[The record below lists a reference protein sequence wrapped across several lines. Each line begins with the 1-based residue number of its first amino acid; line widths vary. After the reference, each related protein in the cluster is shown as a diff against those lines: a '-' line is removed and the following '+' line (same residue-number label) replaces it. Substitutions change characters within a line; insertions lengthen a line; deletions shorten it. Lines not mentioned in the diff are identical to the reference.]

1 MHEAGISLPKNK
13 STNYKEINNLTFREL
28 QRKKSISQSKSNHYI
43 NQTTLVQRKG
53 KDSVY
58 MRNLPQLN
66 NKSIY
71 NPEYTSPNMQEN
83 SLTNSET
90 YKSPV
95 PLKLKLSNKKENIFK
110 IKLPKSTDKRMTN
123 FRKNLTKNSIIKPK
137 ISTEINN
144 YLNES
149 KKNFVYNLKSVKTEK
164 NQNTIDYDYSAIMK
178 RLDNWDKDHCIKNN
192 NDFFSLYNTL
202 STYYK
207 KNNLSEEENNLN
219 YADSIVKQ
227 KINYN
232 KYKENKTIE
241 DFENKPKINKD
252 KNNNN
257 NKNKGNEESNMNE
270 KNKGA
275 FLNSLIRNSL
285 NKDTPKNKIDL
296 YNKMMKERLD
306 YENQL
311 HNELIFVNNMIYN
324 RKFVKK
330 EKNNEMNKVFI
341 QLDKLRHEYEQKKNK
356 CLKKFYSILEQANLE
371 YDNLVYEKLNEAK
384 KVQENKNLNEHLTKL
399 ERLKTKQTLAIE
411 LKNLEFMHQNK
422 ISSIDTEKT
431 KEIDGIRKEYN
442 TQFEEIEKRKKLLET
457 EIKIINNELN
467 YYRNINEE
475 LQKEFRLYYLDIL
488 KKGNDCR
495 KDGLV
500 WVVKN
505 LLELQINLEYHHFPK
520 YLSHEQIN
528 YLKSLARLILEENE
542 LKIILKVLKKKQ
554 KDNRDNENI
563 EYMNLFETLTNERYN
578 KYKTEKINKEKQE
591 SKEKK
596 RYEEEILLIKK
607 EIDKKFSKV
616 YKNNEEA
623 LKIFLGKSLE
633 EEKLQN
639 IIYYIK
645 KALYN
650 DENIFQYENKTS
662 IIDAFIG
669 KTKNKDMFELII
681 KITKRLYEIEQKMK
695 NMIKK
700 EKENYLEYYNNNN
713 KGSRTQSINYVYHKE
728 MIKRCLFGNKIEL

>member
-1 MHEAGISLPKNK
+1 MHEANISLPKNK
-13 STNYKEINNLTFREL
+13 FTKFKELNNLMVGDL
-28 QRKKSISQSKSNHYI
+28 HRKNSISQNKSSPYI
-43 NQTTLVQRKG
+43 NQSNLVQRNR
-53 KDSVY
+53 KDSSY
-58 MRNLPQLN
+58 LRNLPQLN

-71 NPEYTSPNMQEN
+71 NPEFTSPNIHEN
-83 SLTNSET
+83 SITNPEA
-90 YKSPV
+90 YKTPV
-95 PLKLKLSNKKENIFK
+95 PLKFKLSNKKEKLFK
-110 IKLPKSTDKRMTN
+110 IKLPKSTDKRLSN
-123 FRKNLTKNSIIKPK
+123 VRKNLTKNNIIKPK
-137 ISTEINN
+137 MSTEINN
-144 YLNES
+144 YIDEN

-202 STYYK
+202 SAYYK

-219 YADSIVKQ
+219 FADSIVKQ

-257 NKNKGNEESNMNE
+257 IKNNEESNMNDQ
-270 KNKGA
+270 NKGA
-275 FLNSLIRNSL
+275 FLNSLIRNNL

-311 HNELIFVNNMIYN
+311 HNELIFVNNIIFN

-330 EKNNEMNKVFI
+330 EKNKEMNKIFI
-341 QLDKLRHEYEQKKNK
+341 QLDKLRHEFEQKRNK

-384 KVQENKNLNEHLTKL
+384 KAQENKNLNEHLTKL
-399 ERLKTKQTLAIE
+399 ERIKSKKILANE
-411 LKNLEFMHQNK
+411 LKDLEFMHQNK
-422 ISSIDTEKT
+422 ISSIDSEKK
-431 KEIDGIRKEYN
+431 KEIDEIKKEYN
-442 TQFEEIEKRKKLLET
+442 VQFEEIDKRKKLLET
-457 EIKIINNELN
+457 EMKIISNELD
-467 YYRNINEE
+467 YYKNINEE
-475 LQKEFRLYYLDIL
+475 LQKEYRIYYLDIL

-528 YLKSLARLILEENE
+528 YLKSLASLILEENE

-563 EYMNLFETLTNERYN
+563 EYMNLFETLTNERYD
-578 KYKTEKINKEKQE
+578 KYKNEKINREKIE
-591 SKEKK
+591 IKEKK
-596 RYEEEILLIKK
+596 RYEEELLLIKK

-623 LKIFLGKSLE
+623 LKIFFGKSLE

-650 DENIFQYENKTS
+650 DENIFQYESKTS

-669 KTKNKDMFELII
+669 KTKNKDLFELII
-681 KITKRLYEIEQKMK
+681 KITKRLYEIEQNMK

-700 EKENYLEYYNNNN
+700 EKENYLEYYNSM
-713 KGSRTQSINYVYHKE
+713 KGNRSQSINYVYHKE

>member
-1 MHEAGISLPKNK
+1 MHEANISLPKNK
-13 STNYKEINNLTFREL
+13 FTKFKELNNLMVGDL
-28 QRKKSISQSKSNHYI
+28 HRKNSISQNKSSPYI
-43 NQTTLVQRKG
+43 NQSNLVQRNR
-53 KDSVY
+53 KDSSY
-58 MRNLPQLN
+58 LRNLPQLN

-71 NPEYTSPNMQEN
+71 NPEFTSPNIHEN
-83 SLTNSET
+83 SITNPEA
-90 YKSPV
+90 YKTPV
-95 PLKLKLSNKKENIFK
+95 PLKFKLSNKKEKLFK
-110 IKLPKSTDKRMTN
+110 IKLPKSTDKRLSN
-123 FRKNLTKNSIIKPK
+123 VRKNLTKNNIIKPK
-137 ISTEINN
+137 MSTEINN
-144 YLNES
+144 YIDEN

-202 STYYK
+202 SAYYK

-219 YADSIVKQ
+219 FADSIVKQ

-257 NKNKGNEESNMNE
+257 IKNNEESNMNDQ
-270 KNKGA
+270 NKGA
-275 FLNSLIRNSL
+275 FLNSLIRNNL

-311 HNELIFVNNMIYN
+311 HNELIFVNNIIFN

-330 EKNNEMNKVFI
+330 EKNKEMNKIFI
-341 QLDKLRHEYEQKKNK
+341 QLDKLRHEFEQKRNK

-384 KVQENKNLNEHLTKL
+384 KAQENKNLNEHLSKL
-399 ERLKTKQTLAIE
+399 ERIKSKKILANE
-411 LKNLEFMHQNK
+411 LKDLEFMHQNK
-422 ISSIDTEKT
+422 ISSIDSEKK
-431 KEIDGIRKEYN
+431 KEIDEIKKEYN
-442 TQFEEIEKRKKLLET
+442 VQFEEIDKRKKLLET
-457 EIKIINNELN
+457 EMKIISNELD
-467 YYRNINEE
+467 YYKNINEE
-475 LQKEFRLYYLDIL
+475 LQKEYRIYYLDIL

-528 YLKSLARLILEENE
+528 YLKSLASLILEENE

-563 EYMNLFETLTNERYN
+563 EYMNLFETLTNERYD
-578 KYKTEKINKEKQE
+578 KYKNEKINREKIE
-591 SKEKK
+591 IKEKK
-596 RYEEEILLIKK
+596 RYEEELLLIKK

-623 LKIFLGKSLE
+623 LKIFFGKSLE

-650 DENIFQYENKTS
+650 DENIFQYESKTS

-669 KTKNKDMFELII
+669 KTKNKDLFELII
-681 KITKRLYEIEQKMK
+681 KITKRLYEIEQNMK

-700 EKENYLEYYNNNN
+700 EKENYLEYYNSM
-713 KGSRTQSINYVYHKE
+713 KGNRSQSINYVYHKE

>member
-1 MHEAGISLPKNK
+1 MHEANISLPKNK
-13 STNYKEINNLTFREL
+13 FTKFKELNNLMVGDL
-28 QRKKSISQSKSNHYI
+28 HRKTSISQNKSSPYI
-43 NQTTLVQRKG
+43 NQSNLVQRNR
-53 KDSVY
+53 KDSSY
-58 MRNLPQLN
+58 LRNLPQLN

-71 NPEYTSPNMQEN
+71 NPEFTSPNIHEN
-83 SLTNSET
+83 SITNSEA
-90 YKSPV
+90 YKTPV
-95 PLKLKLSNKKENIFK
+95 PLKFKLSNKKEKLFK
-110 IKLPKSTDKRMTN
+110 IKLPKSTDKRLSN
-123 FRKNLTKNSIIKPK
+123 VRKNLTKNNIIKPK
-137 ISTEINN
+137 MSTEINN
-144 YLNES
+144 YIDDN

-202 STYYK
+202 SAYYK

-219 YADSIVKQ
+219 FADSIVKQ

-257 NKNKGNEESNMNE
+257 IKNNEESNMNDQ
-270 KNKGA
+270 NKGA
-275 FLNSLIRNSL
+275 FLNSLIRNNL

-311 HNELIFVNNMIYN
+311 HNELIFVNNIIFN

-330 EKNNEMNKVFI
+330 EKNKEMNKIFI
-341 QLDKLRHEYEQKKNK
+341 QLDKLRHEFEQKRNK

-384 KVQENKNLNEHLTKL
+384 KAQENKNLNEHLSKL
-399 ERLKTKQTLAIE
+399 ERIKTKKILANE
-411 LKNLEFMHQNK
+411 LKDLEFMHQNK
-422 ISSIDTEKT
+422 ISSIDSEKK
-431 KEIDGIRKEYN
+431 KEIDEIKKEYN
-442 TQFEEIEKRKKLLET
+442 VQFEEIDKRKKLLET
-457 EIKIINNELN
+457 EMKIISNELD
-467 YYRNINEE
+467 YYKNINKE
-475 LQKEFRLYYLDIL
+475 LQKEYRIYYLDIL

-528 YLKSLARLILEENE
+528 YLKSLASLILEENE

-563 EYMNLFETLTNERYN
+563 EYMNLFENMKNERYD
-578 KYKTEKINKEKQE
+578 KYKNEKINREKIE
-591 SKEKK
+591 IKEKK
-596 RYEEEILLIKK
+596 RYEEELLLIKK

-623 LKIFLGKSLE
+623 LKIFFGKSLE

-650 DENIFQYENKTS
+650 DENIFQYESKTS

-669 KTKNKDMFELII
+669 KTKKKDLFELII
-681 KITKRLYEIEQKMK
+681 KITKRLYEIEQNMK

-700 EKENYLEYYNNNN
+700 EKENYLEYYNSM
-713 KGSRTQSINYVYHKE
+713 KGNRSQSINYVYHKE

>member
-1 MHEAGISLPKNK
+1 MHEANISLPKNK
-13 STNYKEINNLTFREL
+13 FTKFKELNNLMVGDL
-28 QRKKSISQSKSNHYI
+28 HRKNSISQNKSSPYI
-43 NQTTLVQRKG
+43 NQSNLVQRNR
-53 KDSVY
+53 KDSSY
-58 MRNLPQLN
+58 LRNLPQLN

-71 NPEYTSPNMQEN
+71 NPEFTSPNIHEN
-83 SLTNSET
+83 SITNPEA
-90 YKSPV
+90 YKTPV
-95 PLKLKLSNKKENIFK
+95 PLKFKLSNKKEKLFK
-110 IKLPKSTDKRMTN
+110 IKLPKSTDKRLSN
-123 FRKNLTKNSIIKPK
+123 VRKNLTKNNIIKPK
-137 ISTEINN
+137 MSTEINN
-144 YLNES
+144 YIDDN

-202 STYYK
+202 SAYYK

-219 YADSIVKQ
+219 FADSIVKQ

-241 DFENKPKINKD
+241 DFENKPKISKD

-257 NKNKGNEESNMNE
+257 IKNNEESNMNDQ
-270 KNKGA
+270 NKGA
-275 FLNSLIRNSL
+275 FLNSLIRNNL

-311 HNELIFVNNMIYN
+311 HNELIFVNNIIFN

-330 EKNNEMNKVFI
+330 EKNKEMNKIFI
-341 QLDKLRHEYEQKKNK
+341 QLDKLRHEFEQKRNK

-384 KVQENKNLNEHLTKL
+384 KAQENKNLNEHLSKL
-399 ERLKTKQTLAIE
+399 ERIKSKKILANE
-411 LKNLEFMHQNK
+411 LKDLEFMHQNK
-422 ISSIDTEKT
+422 ISSIDSEKK
-431 KEIDGIRKEYN
+431 KEIDEIKKEYN
-442 TQFEEIEKRKKLLET
+442 VQFEEIDKRKKLLET
-457 EIKIINNELN
+457 EMKIISNELD
-467 YYRNINEE
+467 YYKNINEE
-475 LQKEFRLYYLDIL
+475 LQKEYRIYYLDIL

-528 YLKSLARLILEENE
+528 YLKSLASLILEENE

-563 EYMNLFETLTNERYN
+563 EYMNLFETNERYD
-578 KYKTEKINKEKQE
+578 KYKNEKINREKIE
-591 SKEKK
+591 IKEKK
-596 RYEEEILLIKK
+596 RYEEELLLIKK

-623 LKIFLGKSLE
+623 LKIFFGKSLE

-650 DENIFQYENKTS
+650 DENIFQYESKTS

-669 KTKNKDMFELII
+669 KTKNKDLFELII
-681 KITKRLYEIEQKMK
+681 KITKRLYEIEQNMK

-700 EKENYLEYYNNNN
+700 EKENYLEYYNSM
-713 KGSRTQSINYVYHKE
+713 KGNRSQSINYVYHKE

>member
-1 MHEAGISLPKNK
+1 MHEANISLPKNK
-13 STNYKEINNLTFREL
+13 FTKFKELNNLMVGDL
-28 QRKKSISQSKSNHYI
+28 HRKNSISQNKSSPYI
-43 NQTTLVQRKG
+43 NQSNLVQRNR
-53 KDSVY
+53 KDSSY
-58 MRNLPQLN
+58 LRNLPQLN

-71 NPEYTSPNMQEN
+71 NPEFTSPNIHEN
-83 SLTNSET
+83 SITNPEA
-90 YKSPV
+90 YKTPV
-95 PLKLKLSNKKENIFK
+95 PLKFKLSNKKEKLFK
-110 IKLPKSTDKRMTN
+110 IKLPKSTDKRLSN
-123 FRKNLTKNSIIKPK
+123 VRKNLTKNNIIKPK
-137 ISTEINN
+137 MSTEINN
-144 YLNES
+144 YIDDN

-202 STYYK
+202 SAYYK

-219 YADSIVKQ
+219 FADSIVKQ

-257 NKNKGNEESNMNE
+257 IKNNEESNMNDQ
-270 KNKGA
+270 NKGA
-275 FLNSLIRNSL
+275 FLNSLIRNNL
-285 NKDTPKNKIDL
+285 YKDTPKNKIDL

-311 HNELIFVNNMIYN
+311 HNELIFVNNIIFN

-330 EKNNEMNKVFI
+330 EKNKEMNKIFI
-341 QLDKLRHEYEQKKNK
+341 QLDKLRHEFEQKRNK

-384 KVQENKNLNEHLTKL
+384 KAQENKNLNEHLSKL
-399 ERLKTKQTLAIE
+399 ERIKSKKILANE
-411 LKNLEFMHQNK
+411 LKDLEFMHQNK
-422 ISSIDTEKT
+422 ISSIDSEKK
-431 KEIDGIRKEYN
+431 KEIDEIKKEYN
-442 TQFEEIEKRKKLLET
+442 VQFEEIDKRKKLLET
-457 EIKIINNELN
+457 EMKIISNELD
-467 YYRNINEE
+467 YYKNINEE
-475 LQKEFRLYYLDIL
+475 LQKEYRIYYLDIL

-563 EYMNLFETLTNERYN
+563 EYMNLFETLTNERYD
-578 KYKTEKINKEKQE
+578 KYKNEKINREKIE
-591 SKEKK
+591 IKEKK
-596 RYEEEILLIKK
+596 RYEEELLLIKK

-623 LKIFLGKSLE
+623 LKIFFGKSLE

-650 DENIFQYENKTS
+650 DENIFQYESKTS

-669 KTKNKDMFELII
+669 KTKNKDLFELII
-681 KITKRLYEIEQKMK
+681 KITKRLYEIEQNMK

-700 EKENYLEYYNNNN
+700 EKENYLEYYNSM
-713 KGSRTQSINYVYHKE
+713 KGNRSQSINYVYHKE

>member
-1 MHEAGISLPKNK
+1 MHEANISLPKNK
-13 STNYKEINNLTFREL
+13 FTKFKELNNLMVGDL
-28 QRKKSISQSKSNHYI
+28 HRKNSISQNKSSPYI
-43 NQTTLVQRKG
+43 NQSNLVQRNR
-53 KDSVY
+53 KDSSY
-58 MRNLPQLN
+58 LRNLPQLN

-71 NPEYTSPNMQEN
+71 NPEFTSPNIHEN
-83 SLTNSET
+83 SITNPEA
-90 YKSPV
+90 YKTPV
-95 PLKLKLSNKKENIFK
+95 PLKFKLSNKKEKLFK
-110 IKLPKSTDKRMTN
+110 IKLPKSTDKRLSN
-123 FRKNLTKNSIIKPK
+123 VRKNLTKNNIIKPK
-137 ISTEINN
+137 MSTEINN
-144 YLNES
+144 YIDEN

-202 STYYK
+202 SAYYK

-219 YADSIVKQ
+219 FADSIVKQ

-241 DFENKPKINKD
+241 DFENKPKISKD

-257 NKNKGNEESNMNE
+257 IKNNEESNMNDQ
-270 KNKGA
+270 NKGA
-275 FLNSLIRNSL
+275 FLNSLIRNNL

-311 HNELIFVNNMIYN
+311 HNELIFVNNIIFN

-330 EKNNEMNKVFI
+330 EKNKEMNKIFI
-341 QLDKLRHEYEQKKNK
+341 QLDKLRHEFEQKRNK

-384 KVQENKNLNEHLTKL
+384 KAQENKNLNEHLTKL
-399 ERLKTKQTLAIE
+399 ERIKSKKILANE
-411 LKNLEFMHQNK
+411 LKDLEFMHQNK
-422 ISSIDTEKT
+422 ISSIDSEKK
-431 KEIDGIRKEYN
+431 KEIDEIKKEYN
-442 TQFEEIEKRKKLLET
+442 VQFEEIDKRKKLLET
-457 EIKIINNELN
+457 EMKIISNELD
-467 YYRNINEE
+467 YYKNINEE
-475 LQKEFRLYYLDIL
+475 LQKEYRIYYLDIL

-528 YLKSLARLILEENE
+528 YLKSLASLILEENE

-563 EYMNLFETLTNERYN
+563 EYMNLFETLTNERYD
-578 KYKTEKINKEKQE
+578 KYKNEKINREKIE
-591 SKEKK
+591 IKEKK
-596 RYEEEILLIKK
+596 RYEEELLLIKK

-623 LKIFLGKSLE
+623 LKIFFGKSLE

-650 DENIFQYENKTS
+650 DENIFQYESKTS

-669 KTKNKDMFELII
+669 KTKNKDLFELII
-681 KITKRLYEIEQKMK
+681 KITKRLYEIEQNMK

-700 EKENYLEYYNNNN
+700 EKENYLEYYNSM
-713 KGSRTQSINYVYHKE
+713 KGNRSQSINYVYHKE

>member
-1 MHEAGISLPKNK
+1 MHEANISLPKNK
-13 STNYKEINNLTFREL
+13 FTKFKELNNLMVGDL
-28 QRKKSISQSKSNHYI
+28 HRKNSISQNKSSPYI
-43 NQTTLVQRKG
+43 NQSNLVQRNR
-53 KDSVY
+53 KDSSY
-58 MRNLPQLN
+58 LRNLPQLN

-71 NPEYTSPNMQEN
+71 NPEFTSPNIHEN
-83 SLTNSET
+83 SITNPEA
-90 YKSPV
+90 YKTPV
-95 PLKLKLSNKKENIFK
+95 PLKFKLSNKKEKLFK
-110 IKLPKSTDKRMTN
+110 IKLPKSTDKRLSN
-123 FRKNLTKNSIIKPK
+123 VRKNLTKNNIIKPK
-137 ISTEINN
+137 MSTEINN
-144 YLNES
+144 YIDDN

-202 STYYK
+202 SAYYK

-219 YADSIVKQ
+219 FADSIVKQ

-257 NKNKGNEESNMNE
+257 IKNNEESNMNDQ
-270 KNKGA
+270 NKGA
-275 FLNSLIRNSL
+275 FLNSLIRNNL
-285 NKDTPKNKIDL
+285 YKDTPKNKIDL

-311 HNELIFVNNMIYN
+311 HNELIFVNNIIFN

-330 EKNNEMNKVFI
+330 EKNKEMNKIFI
-341 QLDKLRHEYEQKKNK
+341 QLDKLRHEFEQKRNK

-384 KVQENKNLNEHLTKL
+384 KAQENKNLNEHLSKL
-399 ERLKTKQTLAIE
+399 ERIKSKKILANE
-411 LKNLEFMHQNK
+411 LKDLEFMHQNK
-422 ISSIDTEKT
+422 ISSIDSEKK
-431 KEIDGIRKEYN
+431 KEIDEIKKEYN
-442 TQFEEIEKRKKLLET
+442 VQFEEIDKRKKLLET
-457 EIKIINNELN
+457 EMKIISNELD
-467 YYRNINEE
+467 YYKNINEE
-475 LQKEFRLYYLDIL
+475 LQKEYRIYYLDIL

-528 YLKSLARLILEENE
+528 YLKSLASLILEENE

-563 EYMNLFETLTNERYN
+563 EYMNLFET
-578 KYKTEKINKEKQE
+578 EKINREKIE
-591 SKEKK
+591 IKEKK
-596 RYEEEILLIKK
+596 RYEEELLLIKK

-623 LKIFLGKSLE
+623 LKIFFGKSLE

-650 DENIFQYENKTS
+650 DENIFQYESKTS

-669 KTKNKDMFELII
+669 KTKNKDLFELII
-681 KITKRLYEIEQKMK
+681 KITKRLYEIEQNMK

-700 EKENYLEYYNNNN
+700 EKENYLEYYNSM
-713 KGSRTQSINYVYHKE
+713 KGNRSQSINYVYHKE

>member
-1 MHEAGISLPKNK
+1 MNEASLSLPKNK
-13 STNYKEINNLTFREL
+13 STKFKELNNLTFREM
-28 QRKKSISQSKSNHYI
+28 QRKKSISQNKSSRYI
-43 NQTTLVQRKG
+43 NQSTLIQNNG

-58 MRNLPQLN
+58 LRNLPQLN
-66 NKSIY
+66 NKTIY
-71 NPEYTSPNMQEN
+71 NPEFTSPNMHEN
-83 SLTNSET
+83 SITNSET

-95 PLKLKLSNKKENIFK
+95 PLKLKLSNKKENLFK
-110 IKLPKSTDKRMTN
+110 IKLPKSTDKRIIN
-123 FRKNLTKNSIIKPK
+123 FRKNLTKNNIIKPK

-144 YLNES
+144 YFKES
-149 KKNFVYNLKSVKTEK
+149 QKNFVYNLKSVKTEK
-164 NQNTIDYDYSAIMK
+164 VQNTIDYDYSAIMK

-192 NDFFSLYNTL
+192 KDFFSLYDTL

-219 YADSIVKQ
+219 FADSIVKQ

-232 KYKENKTIE
+232 KYKEDKTI
-241 DFENKPKINKD
+241 DDLENKPKINNSK
-252 KNNNN
+252 
-257 NKNKGNEESNMNE
+257 NKNKSIDESHMDDH
-270 KNKGA
+270 NKGA
-275 FLNSLIRNSL
+275 FLNSLIRNNF

-306 YENQL
+306 YETQL

-330 EKNNEMNKVFI
+330 EKNMEMNKVFI

-356 CLKKFYSILEQANLE
+356 CLKKFYSLLEQANLE
-371 YDNLVYEKLNEAK
+371 YDNLVYEKMNEAK
-384 KVQENKNLNEHLTKL
+384 KAQENKNLSEHLKKL
-399 ERLKTKQTLAIE
+399 ERHKSKQKLANE
-411 LKNLEFMHQNK
+411 LKDLEFMHQNK
-422 ISSIDTEKT
+422 ISSIDTEKK
-431 KEIDGIRKEYN
+431 KEIDEIKKEYN
-442 TQFEEIEKRKKLLET
+442 VQFEEIDKRKKLLET
-457 EIKIINNELN
+457 EIKIINNELL
-467 YYRNINEE
+467 YYKNINEE
-475 LQKEFRLYYLDIL
+475 LQKEYRIYYLDIL

-528 YLKSLARLILEENE
+528 YLKSLARLILEESE

-578 KYKTEKINKEKQE
+578 KYKNEKINREKKE

-596 RYEEEILLIKK
+596 RYEEELLLIKK

-633 EEKLQN
+633 DEKLQN

-662 IIDAFIG
+662 IIDAFIL
-669 KTKNKDMFELII
+669 KAKNKDMFELII

-700 EKENYLEYYNNNN
+700 EKENYLEYYNNM
-713 KGSRTQSINYVYHKE
+713 KGLSSQSNNYVYHKE

>member
-1 MHEAGISLPKNK
+1 MHEANISLPKNK
-13 STNYKEINNLTFREL
+13 FTKFKELNNLMVGDL
-28 QRKKSISQSKSNHYI
+28 HRKNSISQNKSSPYI
-43 NQTTLVQRKG
+43 NQSNLVQRNR
-53 KDSVY
+53 KDSSY
-58 MRNLPQLN
+58 LRNLPQLN

-71 NPEYTSPNMQEN
+71 NPEFTSPNIHEN
-83 SLTNSET
+83 SITNPEA
-90 YKSPV
+90 YKTPV
-95 PLKLKLSNKKENIFK
+95 PLKFKLSNKKEKLFK
-110 IKLPKSTDKRMTN
+110 IKLPKSTDKRLSN
-123 FRKNLTKNSIIKPK
+123 VRKNLTKNNIIKPK
-137 ISTEINN
+137 MSTEINN
-144 YLNES
+144 YIDEN

-202 STYYK
+202 SAYYK

-219 YADSIVKQ
+219 FADSIVKQ

-257 NKNKGNEESNMNE
+257 IKNNEESNMNDQ
-270 KNKGA
+270 NKGA
-275 FLNSLIRNSL
+275 FLNSLIRNNL

-311 HNELIFVNNMIYN
+311 HNELIFVNNIIFN

-330 EKNNEMNKVFI
+330 EKNKEMNKIFI
-341 QLDKLRHEYEQKKNK
+341 QLDKLRHEFEQKRNK

-384 KVQENKNLNEHLTKL
+384 KAQENKNLNEHLTKL
-399 ERLKTKQTLAIE
+399 ERIKSKKILANE
-411 LKNLEFMHQNK
+411 LKDLEFMHQNK
-422 ISSIDTEKT
+422 ISSIDSEKK
-431 KEIDGIRKEYN
+431 KEIDEIKKEYN
-442 TQFEEIEKRKKLLET
+442 VQFEEIDKRKKLLET
-457 EIKIINNELN
+457 EMKIISNELD
-467 YYRNINEE
+467 YYKNINEE
-475 LQKEFRLYYLDIL
+475 LQKEYRIYYLDIL

-528 YLKSLARLILEENE
+528 YLKSLASLILEENE

-563 EYMNLFETLTNERYN
+563 EYMNLFET
-578 KYKTEKINKEKQE
+578 
-591 SKEKK
+591 
-596 RYEEEILLIKK
+596 
-607 EIDKKFSKV
+607 
-616 YKNNEEA
+616 
-623 LKIFLGKSLE
+623 
-633 EEKLQN
+633 
-639 IIYYIK
+639 
-645 KALYN
+645 
-650 DENIFQYENKTS
+650 
-662 IIDAFIG
+662 
-669 KTKNKDMFELII
+669 
-681 KITKRLYEIEQKMK
+681 
-695 NMIKK
+695 
-700 EKENYLEYYNNNN
+700 
-713 KGSRTQSINYVYHKE
+713 
-728 MIKRCLFGNKIEL
+728 

>member
-1 MHEAGISLPKNK
+1 MHEANISLPKNK
-13 STNYKEINNLTFREL
+13 FTKFKELNNLMVGDL
-28 QRKKSISQSKSNHYI
+28 HRKNSISQNKSSPYI
-43 NQTTLVQRKG
+43 NQSNLVQRNR
-53 KDSVY
+53 KDSSY
-58 MRNLPQLN
+58 LRNLPQLN

-71 NPEYTSPNMQEN
+71 NPEFTSPNIHEN
-83 SLTNSET
+83 SITNPEA
-90 YKSPV
+90 YKTPV
-95 PLKLKLSNKKENIFK
+95 PLKFKLSNKKEKLFK
-110 IKLPKSTDKRMTN
+110 IKLPKSTDKRLSN
-123 FRKNLTKNSIIKPK
+123 VRKNLTKNNIIKPK
-137 ISTEINN
+137 MSTEINN
-144 YLNES
+144 YIDDN

-202 STYYK
+202 SAYYK

-219 YADSIVKQ
+219 FADSIVKQ

-252 KNNNN
+252 KNNS
-257 NKNKGNEESNMNE
+257 NEDSNMNDQ
-270 KNKGA
+270 NKGA
-275 FLNSLIRNSL
+275 FLNSLIRNNL
-285 NKDTPKNKIDL
+285 YKDTPKNKIDL

-311 HNELIFVNNMIYN
+311 HNELIFVNNIIFN

-330 EKNNEMNKVFI
+330 EKNKEMNKIFI
-341 QLDKLRHEYEQKKNK
+341 QLDKLRHEFEQKRNK

-384 KVQENKNLNEHLTKL
+384 KAQENKNLNEHLSKL
-399 ERLKTKQTLAIE
+399 ERIKSKKILANE
-411 LKNLEFMHQNK
+411 LKDLEFMHQNK
-422 ISSIDTEKT
+422 ISSIDSEKK
-431 KEIDGIRKEYN
+431 KEIDEIKKEYN
-442 TQFEEIEKRKKLLET
+442 VQFEEIDKRKKLLET
-457 EIKIINNELN
+457 EMKIISNELD
-467 YYRNINEE
+467 YYKNINEE
-475 LQKEFRLYYLDIL
+475 LQKEYRIYYLDIL

-528 YLKSLARLILEENE
+528 YLKSLASLILEENE

-563 EYMNLFETLTNERYN
+563 EYMNLFETLTNERYD
-578 KYKTEKINKEKQE
+578 KYKNEKINREKIE
-591 SKEKK
+591 IKEKK
-596 RYEEEILLIKK
+596 RYEEELLLIKK

-623 LKIFLGKSLE
+623 LKIFFGKSLE

-650 DENIFQYENKTS
+650 DENIFQYESKTS

-669 KTKNKDMFELII
+669 KTKNKDLFELII
-681 KITKRLYEIEQKMK
+681 KITKRLYEIEQNMK

-700 EKENYLEYYNNNN
+700 EKENYLEYYNSM
-713 KGSRTQSINYVYHKE
+713 KGNRSQSINYVYHKE

>member
-1 MHEAGISLPKNK
+1 MHEANISLPKNK
-13 STNYKEINNLTFREL
+13 FTKFKELNNLMVGDL
-28 QRKKSISQSKSNHYI
+28 HRKNSISQNKSSPYI
-43 NQTTLVQRKG
+43 NQSNLVQRNR
-53 KDSVY
+53 KDSSY
-58 MRNLPQLN
+58 LRNLPQLN

-71 NPEYTSPNMQEN
+71 NPEFTSPNIHEN
-83 SLTNSET
+83 SITNPEA
-90 YKSPV
+90 YKTPV
-95 PLKLKLSNKKENIFK
+95 PLKFKLSNKKEKLFK
-110 IKLPKSTDKRMTN
+110 IKLPKSTDKRLSN
-123 FRKNLTKNSIIKPK
+123 VRKNLTKNNIIKPK
-137 ISTEINN
+137 MSTEINN
-144 YLNES
+144 YIDDN

-202 STYYK
+202 SAYYK

-219 YADSIVKQ
+219 FADSIVKQ

-257 NKNKGNEESNMNE
+257 IKNNEESNMNDQ
-270 KNKGA
+270 NKGA
-275 FLNSLIRNSL
+275 FLNSLIRNNL

-311 HNELIFVNNMIYN
+311 HNELIFVNNIIFN

-330 EKNNEMNKVFI
+330 EKNKEMNKIFI
-341 QLDKLRHEYEQKKNK
+341 QLDKLRHEFEQKRNK

-384 KVQENKNLNEHLTKL
+384 KAQENKNLNEHLTKL
-399 ERLKTKQTLAIE
+399 ERIKSKKILANE
-411 LKNLEFMHQNK
+411 LKDLEFMHQNK
-422 ISSIDTEKT
+422 ISSIDSEKK
-431 KEIDGIRKEYN
+431 KEIDEIKKEYN
-442 TQFEEIEKRKKLLET
+442 IQFEEIDKRKKLLET
-457 EIKIINNELN
+457 EMKIISNELD
-467 YYRNINEE
+467 YYKNINEE
-475 LQKEFRLYYLDIL
+475 LQKEYRIYYLDIL

-528 YLKSLARLILEENE
+528 YLKSLASLILEENE

-563 EYMNLFETLTNERYN
+563 EYMNLFETLTNERYD
-578 KYKTEKINKEKQE
+578 KYKNEKINREKIE
-591 SKEKK
+591 IKEKK
-596 RYEEEILLIKK
+596 RYEEELLLIKK

-623 LKIFLGKSLE
+623 LKIFFGKSLE

-650 DENIFQYENKTS
+650 DENIFQYESKTS

-669 KTKNKDMFELII
+669 KTKNKDLFELII
-681 KITKRLYEIEQKMK
+681 KITKRLYEIEQNMK

-700 EKENYLEYYNNNN
+700 EKENYLEYYNSM
-713 KGSRTQSINYVYHKE
+713 KGNRSQSINYVYHKE

>member
-1 MHEAGISLPKNK
+1 MHEANISLPKNK
-13 STNYKEINNLTFREL
+13 FTKFKELNNLMVGDL
-28 QRKKSISQSKSNHYI
+28 HRKNSISQNKSSPYI
-43 NQTTLVQRKG
+43 NQSNLVQRNR
-53 KDSVY
+53 KDSSY
-58 MRNLPQLN
+58 LRNLPQLN

-71 NPEYTSPNMQEN
+71 NPEFTSPNIHEN
-83 SLTNSET
+83 SITNPEA
-90 YKSPV
+90 YKTPV
-95 PLKLKLSNKKENIFK
+95 PLKFKLSNKKEKLFK
-110 IKLPKSTDKRMTN
+110 IKLPKSTDKRLSN
-123 FRKNLTKNSIIKPK
+123 VRKNLTKNNIIKPK
-137 ISTEINN
+137 MSTEINN
-144 YLNES
+144 YIDDN

-202 STYYK
+202 SAYYK

-219 YADSIVKQ
+219 FADSIVKQ

-257 NKNKGNEESNMNE
+257 IKNNEESNMNDQ
-270 KNKGA
+270 NKGA
-275 FLNSLIRNSL
+275 FLNSLIRNNL
-285 NKDTPKNKIDL
+285 YKDTPKNKIDL

-311 HNELIFVNNMIYN
+311 HNELIFVNNIIFN

-330 EKNNEMNKVFI
+330 EKNKEMNKIFI
-341 QLDKLRHEYEQKKNK
+341 QLDKLRHEFEQKRNK

-384 KVQENKNLNEHLTKL
+384 KAQENKNLNEHLSKL
-399 ERLKTKQTLAIE
+399 ERIKSKKILANE
-411 LKNLEFMHQNK
+411 LKDLEFMHQNK
-422 ISSIDTEKT
+422 ISSIDSEKK
-431 KEIDGIRKEYN
+431 KEIDEIKKEYN
-442 TQFEEIEKRKKLLET
+442 VQFEEIDKRKKLLET
-457 EIKIINNELN
+457 EMKIISNELD
-467 YYRNINEE
+467 YYKNINEE
-475 LQKEFRLYYLDIL
+475 LQKEYRIYYLDIL

-528 YLKSLARLILEENE
+528 YLKSLASLILEENE

-563 EYMNLFETLTNERYN
+563 EYMNLFETLTNERYD
-578 KYKTEKINKEKQE
+578 KYKNEKINREKIE
-591 SKEKK
+591 IKEKK
-596 RYEEEILLIKK
+596 RYEEELLLIKK

-623 LKIFLGKSLE
+623 LKIFFGKSLE

-650 DENIFQYENKTS
+650 DENIFQYESKTS

-669 KTKNKDMFELII
+669 KTKNKDLFELII
-681 KITKRLYEIEQKMK
+681 KITKRLYEIEQNMK

-700 EKENYLEYYNNNN
+700 EKENYLEYYNSM
-713 KGSRTQSINYVYHKE
+713 KGNRSQSINYVYHKE

>member
-1 MHEAGISLPKNK
+1 
-13 STNYKEINNLTFREL
+13 
-28 QRKKSISQSKSNHYI
+28 
-43 NQTTLVQRKG
+43 
-53 KDSVY
+53 
-58 MRNLPQLN
+58 
-66 NKSIY
+66 
-71 NPEYTSPNMQEN
+71 
-83 SLTNSET
+83 
-90 YKSPV
+90 
-95 PLKLKLSNKKENIFK
+95 
-110 IKLPKSTDKRMTN
+110 
-123 FRKNLTKNSIIKPK
+123 
-137 ISTEINN
+137 
-144 YLNES
+144 
-149 KKNFVYNLKSVKTEK
+149 
-164 NQNTIDYDYSAIMK
+164 
-178 RLDNWDKDHCIKNN
+178 
-192 NDFFSLYNTL
+192 
-202 STYYK
+202 
-207 KNNLSEEENNLN
+207 
-219 YADSIVKQ
+219 
-227 KINYN
+227 
-232 KYKENKTIE
+232 
-241 DFENKPKINKD
+241 
-252 KNNNN
+252 
-257 NKNKGNEESNMNE
+257 MNE
-270 KNKGA
+270 QNKGA
-275 FLNSLIRNSL
+275 FLNSLIRNNL
-285 NKDTPKNKIDL
+285 NKGTSKNKINL

-311 HNELIFVNNMIYN
+311 HNELIFVNNIIYN

-330 EKNNEMNKVFI
+330 EKNKEMNKVFI

-371 YDNLVYEKLNEAK
+371 YDNLVYKKLNEAK
-384 KVQENKNLNEHLTKL
+384 KVQENKSLSEHLKKL
-399 ERLKTKQTLAIE
+399 ERLKTKQTLIIE
-411 LKNLEFMHQNK
+411 LKNLEFIHQNK
-422 ISSIDTEKT
+422 ISSIDSEKT
-431 KEIDGIRKEYN
+431 KEIEGIRKEYN

-563 EYMNLFETLTNERYN
+563 EYMNLFETLSNERYN
-578 KYKTEKINKEKQE
+578 KYKNEKINREKQE

-623 LKIFLGKSLE
+623 LKIFFGKSLE

-700 EKENYLEYYNNNN
+700 EKENYLEYYNNN

>member
-1 MHEAGISLPKNK
+1 MHEASRSLPKNK
-13 STNYKEINNLTFREL
+13 IINYKELNNIPFREFH
-28 QRKKSISQSKSNHYI
+28 RKNHISQNKSITYI
-43 NQTTLVQRKG
+43 NQSALIQKNG
-53 KDSVY
+53 KDSIY
-58 MRNLPQLN
+58 LRNLPHLN

-71 NPEYTSPNMQEN
+71 NPEYTSPNIQEN
-83 SLTNSET
+83 SITIAET

-95 PLKLKLSNKKENIFK
+95 SLKLKLSNKKGNMFK
-110 IKLPKSTDKRMTN
+110 IKFPKSSDKKLIN
-123 FRKNLTKNSIIKPK
+123 FRKNLTKYNIIKPK
-137 ISTEINN
+137 INTEINN
-144 YLNES
+144 YFKEN
-149 KKNFVYNLKSVKTEK
+149 KKNVVYNLKSIKTDK
-164 NQNTIDYDYSAIMK
+164 NKNTIDYDYSSIIK

-192 NDFFSLYNTL
+192 NDFFSLYDTL
-202 STYYK
+202 NSYYK

-219 YADSIVKQ
+219 FADSIVKQ

-232 KYKENKTIE
+232 KIKENKTIE
-241 DFENKPKINKD
+241 DFDNKTKIDNGKTNF
-252 KNNNN
+252 KN
-257 NKNKGNEESNMNE
+257 NEESNMNE
-270 KNKGA
+270 QNKGA
-275 FLNSLIRNSL
+275 FLNSLIRNNL
-285 NKDTPKNKIDL
+285 NKDTPKNKVDL

-324 RKFVKK
+324 SKFVKK
-330 EKNNEMNKVFI
+330 EKNKEMNKVFI
-341 QLDKLRHEYEQKKNK
+341 ELDKLKHEFDQKKNK
-356 CLKKFYSILEQANLE
+356 CLKKYYSLLEEANLE
-371 YDNLVYEKLNEAK
+371 YDNLVYEKLNETK
-384 KVQENKNLNEHLTKL
+384 KTQENKELSEHLKRL
-399 ERLKTKQTLAIE
+399 ERLKSKKIVASE

-422 ISSIDTEKT
+422 ISSINLEKT
-431 KEIDGIRKEYN
+431 KELDEIKKEYN
-442 TQFEEIEKRKKLLET
+442 TLFEEIEKRKKLLET

-467 YYRNINEE
+467 YYKNINEE
-475 LQKEFRLYYLDIL
+475 LQKEYRLYYLDIL

-528 YLKSLARLILEENE
+528 YLKSLASLILEENE

-554 KDNRDNENI
+554 KDNRDNEKI
-563 EYMNLFETLTNERYN
+563 EYMNLFETFSNEQYQ
-578 KYKTEKINKEKQE
+578 KYKNEKINREKKE

-596 RYEEEILLIKK
+596 RYEEELLLIKK

-623 LKIFLGKSLE
+623 LKIFFGKSLE
-633 EEKLQN
+633 DEKLQN

-650 DENIFQYENKTS
+650 GENIFQYGNKTS

-669 KTKNKDMFELII
+669 KAKNKDLFELII

-695 NMIKK
+695 TMIKK
-700 EKENYLEYYNNNN
+700 EKENYLEYYDNI
-713 KGSRTQSINYVYHKE
+713 KGFSSQSINYVYHKE
-728 MIKRCLFGNKIEL
+728 MIKRTLFGNKIEL

>member
-1 MHEAGISLPKNK
+1 MHEANISLPKNK
-13 STNYKEINNLTFREL
+13 FTKFKELNNLMVGDL
-28 QRKKSISQSKSNHYI
+28 HRKNSISQNKSSPYI
-43 NQTTLVQRKG
+43 NQSNLVQRNR
-53 KDSVY
+53 KDSSY
-58 MRNLPQLN
+58 LRNLPQLN

-71 NPEYTSPNMQEN
+71 NPEFTSPNIHEN
-83 SLTNSET
+83 SITNPEA
-90 YKSPV
+90 YKTPV
-95 PLKLKLSNKKENIFK
+95 PLKFKLSNKKEKLFK
-110 IKLPKSTDKRMTN
+110 IKLPKSTDKRLSN
-123 FRKNLTKNSIIKPK
+123 VRKNLTKNNIIKPK
-137 ISTEINN
+137 MSTEINN
-144 YLNES
+144 YIDDN

-202 STYYK
+202 SAYYK

-219 YADSIVKQ
+219 FADSIVKQ

-252 KNNNN
+252 KNNS
-257 NKNKGNEESNMNE
+257 NEESNMNDQ
-270 KNKGA
+270 NKGA
-275 FLNSLIRNSL
+275 FLNSLIRNNL
-285 NKDTPKNKIDL
+285 YKDTPKNKIDL
-296 YNKMMKERLD
+296 YNKMMKERLE

-311 HNELIFVNNMIYN
+311 HNELIFVNNIIFN

-330 EKNNEMNKVFI
+330 EKNKEMNKIFI
-341 QLDKLRHEYEQKKNK
+341 QLDKLRHEFEQKRNK

-384 KVQENKNLNEHLTKL
+384 KAQENKNLNEHLSKL
-399 ERLKTKQTLAIE
+399 ERIKSKKILANE
-411 LKNLEFMHQNK
+411 LKDLEFMHQNK
-422 ISSIDTEKT
+422 ISSIDSEKK
-431 KEIDGIRKEYN
+431 KEIDEIKKEYN
-442 TQFEEIEKRKKLLET
+442 VQFEEIDKRKKLLET
-457 EIKIINNELN
+457 EMKIISNELD
-467 YYRNINEE
+467 YYKNINEE
-475 LQKEFRLYYLDIL
+475 LQKEYRIYYLDIL

-528 YLKSLARLILEENE
+528 YLKSLASLILEENE

-563 EYMNLFETLTNERYN
+563 EYMNLFETLTNERYD
-578 KYKTEKINKEKQE
+578 KYKNEKINREKIE
-591 SKEKK
+591 IKEKK
-596 RYEEEILLIKK
+596 RYEEELLLIKK

-623 LKIFLGKSLE
+623 LKIFFGKSLE

-669 KTKNKDMFELII
+669 KTKNKDLFELII
-681 KITKRLYEIEQKMK
+681 KITKRLYEIEQNMK

-700 EKENYLEYYNNNN
+700 EKENYLEYYNSM
-713 KGSRTQSINYVYHKE
+713 KGNRSQSINYVYHKE